1 MQLLVVT
8 GLAWRGKGPAAPGA
22 GWESPTAL
30 LRSFIVE
37 VSGQV
42 YLSALPYCGW
52 YFQVS
57 LHALSWNWSPP
68 ACSSGYGQTGMVRW
82 HSFLT
87 RKCPLVKTGVVLGM
101 HPFHRSS
108 STLRSLWQTFLPV
121 PTCQPGPQ
129 DLAFLKAVTLLTS
142 EQDCPGFPIW
152 SCRVTPQQL
161 GMMLHKEKQRDRG
174 QISKIPSPAL
184 GGLTSIKHWSSCFTG
199 LVSDFGI
206 QKAGLK

>member
-57 LHALSWNWSPP
+57 LHALS
-68 ACSSGYGQTGMVRW
+68 
-82 HSFLT
+82 
-87 RKCPLVKTGVVLGM
+87 
-101 HPFHRSS
+101 
-108 STLRSLWQTFLPV
+108 
-121 PTCQPGPQ
+121 
-129 DLAFLKAVTLLTS
+129 
-142 EQDCPGFPIW
+142 
-152 SCRVTPQQL
+152 
-161 GMMLHKEKQRDRG
+161 
-174 QISKIPSPAL
+174 
-184 GGLTSIKHWSSCFTG
+184 
-199 LVSDFGI
+199 
-206 QKAGLK
+206 